1 MRWLPLVLAACLAA
15 PLQAASLRDIR
26 LNDTLKQVAEQSN
39 ENTPRDISAQI
50 TDLGFSAE
58 GDELI
63 NRLAVD
69 ADYAELM
76 QSLFDFDRMRDWI
89 RQGHGLRFDAM
100 HAVTGPYARRILV
113 EQLGA
118 PAASVLNATPLEDFG
133 GGHPDPNLVYGK
145 HLVELAFGAGTPE
158 LVAASDG
165 DGDRTHAT

>member
-39 ENTPRDISAQI
+39 ENTPRAISAQI
-50 TDLGFSAE
+50 TDMGFSAD

-76 QSLFDFDRMRDWI
+76 QQAPLLTRSQLQASVCTD
-89 RQGHGLRFDAM
+89 LRF
-100 HAVTGPYARRILV
+100 RRLLDMGATLTYHFILKDS
-113 EQLGA
+113 EQ
-118 PAASVLNATPLEDFG
+118 PVLTQSFIADHCQTL
-133 GGHPDPNLVYGK
+133 
-145 HLVELAFGAGTPE
+145 
-158 LVAASDG
+158 
-165 DGDRTHAT
+165 

>member
-76 QSLFDFDRMRDWI
+76 QQDPLLTRSQLQASVCTD
-89 RQGHGLRFDAM
+89 LRF
-100 HAVTGPYARRILV
+100 RRLLDMGATLTYHFV
-113 EQLGA
+113 LKENEQ
-118 PAASVLNATPLEDFG
+118 PVLTQSFIADHCQTL
-133 GGHPDPNLVYGK
+133 
-145 HLVELAFGAGTPE
+145 
-158 LVAASDG
+158 
-165 DGDRTHAT
+165 

>member
-76 QSLFDFDRMRDWI
+76 QQDPLLTRSQLQASVCTD
-89 RQGHGLRFDAM
+89 LRF
-100 HAVTGPYARRILV
+100 RRLLDMGATLTYHFV
-113 EQLGA
+113 LKDNEQ
-118 PAASVLNATPLEDFG
+118 PVLTQSFIADHCQTL
-133 GGHPDPNLVYGK
+133 
-145 HLVELAFGAGTPE
+145 
-158 LVAASDG
+158 
-165 DGDRTHAT
+165 

>member
-39 ENTPRDISAQI
+39 ETPPRAISPQI
-50 TDLGFSAE
+50 PDMGFSAD

-76 QSLFDFDRMRDWI
+76 QQDPLLTRSQLQASVCTD
-89 RQGHGLRFDAM
+89 LRF
-100 HAVTGPYARRILV
+100 RRLLDMGATLTYHFV
-113 EQLGA
+113 LKDNEQ
-118 PAASVLNATPLEDFG
+118 PVLTQSFIADHCQTL
-133 GGHPDPNLVYGK
+133 
-145 HLVELAFGAGTPE
+145 
-158 LVAASDG
+158 
-165 DGDRTHAT
+165 

>member
-1 MRWLPLVLAACLAA
+1 MMRWLPLVLAACLAA

-76 QSLFDFDRMRDWI
+76 QQDPLLTRSQLQASVCTD
-89 RQGHGLRFDAM
+89 LRF
-100 HAVTGPYARRILV
+100 RRLLDMGATLTYHFV
-113 EQLGA
+113 LKDNEQ
-118 PAASVLNATPLEDFG
+118 PVLTQSFIADHCQTL
-133 GGHPDPNLVYGK
+133 
-145 HLVELAFGAGTPE
+145 
-158 LVAASDG
+158 
-165 DGDRTHAT
+165 